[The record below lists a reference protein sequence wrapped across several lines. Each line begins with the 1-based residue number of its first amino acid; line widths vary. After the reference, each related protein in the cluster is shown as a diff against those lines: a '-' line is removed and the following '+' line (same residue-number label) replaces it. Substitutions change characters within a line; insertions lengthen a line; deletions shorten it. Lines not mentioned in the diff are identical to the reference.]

1 MPEVKVLRG
10 FEQGRLDCRCREPTV
25 LARLTL
31 VPRRAKRQTPLS
43 PSKIQQLLLGEPNF
57 PDLTLSDSRQAL
69 DLPLPGR
76 YPETDIAAYGVKQFS
91 QLNDPYKMAGNV
103 EFLHAQMY
111 ALASKLG
118 IQELFDVSR
127 VAFQRRYSHLNCH
140 TRDDWVALVGFIYN
154 STKPKDDD
162 LWKIVL
168 HGLQHALAYDHPT
181 IHDGNL
187 ADVLKVVPE
196 LAYDAL
202 TTKISRQTQIWRI
215 QCTEYQTLVLDRC
228 AHGFAVDCTKACC
241 REALSNTECM
251 TCGCIGMTGDF
262 DG

>member
-1 MPEVKVLRG
+1 MTFLYR
-10 FEQGRLDCRCREPTV
+10 
-25 LARLTL
+25 
-31 VPRRAKRQTPLS
+31 
-43 PSKIQQLLLGEPNF
+43 
-57 PDLTLSDSRQAL
+57 
-69 DLPLPGR
+69 GR

-187 ADVLKVVPE
+187 ADVLKGGTRAGLRCPHDKDLQANAD
-196 LAYDAL
+196 LAH
-202 TTKISRQTQIWRI
+202 T
-215 QCTEYQTLVLDRC
+215 V
-228 AHGFAVDCTKACC
+228 H
-241 REALSNTECM
+241 
-251 TCGCIGMTGDF
+251 
-262 DG
+262 